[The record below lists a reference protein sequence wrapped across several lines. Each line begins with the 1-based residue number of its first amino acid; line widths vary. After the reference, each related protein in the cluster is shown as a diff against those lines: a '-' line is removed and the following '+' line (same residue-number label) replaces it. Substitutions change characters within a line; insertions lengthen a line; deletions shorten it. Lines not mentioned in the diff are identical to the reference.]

1 MPTIASRDKE
11 VSMTREAMENQL
23 VGYRVESGI
32 AILELN
38 DPPANT
44 YTHEMMKDLDDAI
57 LEARLDENVHVIVI
71 RGAGEKFF
79 CAGANIKMLQ
89 SATPQFRYF
98 FSLHGNE
105 TLLRLENTHKLTI
118 GALNGHAVGGGLEI
132 ALACDIRV
140 AKRGPGMLGLPE
152 INLGLLPGMGGTQR
166 LPRIVG
172 KGNAMELLATGRTI
186 TVDEGLQIGLVNQ
199 VLDEE
204 NFREKVLEY
213 AKQFVAPAKASRAV
227 GLIKRS
233 VQTGLEVPL
242 AEALGLERELLQQL
256 FESEDAKEGLEAY
269 SKKRQAQF
277 KGR

>member
-1 MPTIASRDKE
+1 MQDITAHTKLHE
-11 VSMTREAMENQL
+11 
-23 VGYRVESGI
+23 
-32 AILELN
+32 
-38 DPPANT
+38 PPANT
-44 YTHEMMKDLDDAI
+44 YTNEMMRDFDDAI
-57 LEARLDENVHVIVI
+57 LEARLDEDVQAIVI

-186 TVDEGLQIGLVNQ
+186 SVDEAHRIGLVNH
-199 VLDEE
+199 VFDEE
-204 NFREKVLEY
+204 GFFDKVLEY
-213 AKQFVAPAKASRAV
+213 AKQFVPPAKASKAV

-233 VQTGLEVPL
+233 VQTGLELPL
-242 AEALGLERELLQQL
+242 AEALSLERELLQQL
-256 FESEDAKEGLEAY
+256 FQSEDAEEGLKA
-269 SKKRQAQF
+269 
-277 KGR
+277 

>member
-1 MPTIASRDKE
+1 
-11 VSMTREAMENQL
+11 MTREAMENRL
-23 VGYRVESGI
+23 LNYNTVDGV
-32 AILELN
+32 AVVELN

-44 YTHEMMKDLDDAI
+44 YTHEMMRDLDDAI
-57 LEARLDENVHVIVI
+57 LEARLDEDVHVIVI
-71 RGAGEKFF
+71 TGAGDKFF
-79 CAGANIKMLQ
+79 CAGANIKMLN

-105 TLLRLENTHKLTI
+105 VLMRLENTHKLVI
-118 GALNGHAVGGGLEI
+118 AALNGHAVGGGLEI
-132 ALACDIRV
+132 ALACDIRI

-166 LPRIVG
+166 LPRVIG
-172 KGNAMELLATGRTI
+172 KGRAMELLATGRTI
-186 TVDEGLQIGLVNQ
+186 SVDEALQIGLVNH
-199 VLDEE
+199 VFDEE
-204 NFREKVLEY
+204 NFRDKVLEY
-213 AKQFVAPAKASRAV
+213 AKQFVPPTKASRAV